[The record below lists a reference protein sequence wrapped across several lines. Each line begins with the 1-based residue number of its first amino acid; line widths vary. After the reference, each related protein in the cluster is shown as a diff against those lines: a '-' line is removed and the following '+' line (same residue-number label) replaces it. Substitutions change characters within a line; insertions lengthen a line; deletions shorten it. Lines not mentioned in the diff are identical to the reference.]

1 MWVAERHANQP
12 ECLLGLLGRLS
23 PHGPP
28 TSCSVAELLVRQ
40 LESGTDTPHLGAAVQ
55 AARALE
61 GVQGFEVPSWRVSAS
76 GHRPPQNLDE
86 FEIDAIRGGWQHE
99 AASRVEREFRDS
111 VVFPS
116 LTDGEKALVRSQ
128 SGSGAG
134 TALSTVPTHQL
145 VRIDSQL
152 IRVLLFRPLRL
163 ALPLAR
169 RFCRCGRSFDVFG
182 HHRAACARAGVL
194 ARRSF
199 ALESAAARVCR
210 EAGALGDNRHGA

>member
-1 MWVAERHANQP
+1 M
-12 ECLLGLLGRLS
+12 
-23 PHGPP
+23 
-28 TSCSVAELLVRQ
+28 
-40 LESGTDTPHLGAAVQ
+40 
-55 AARALE
+55 AR
-61 GVQGFEVPSWRVSAS
+61 FAS

-128 SGSGAG
+128 SGAG

-169 RFCRCGRSFDVFG
+169 RFCRCGRSFDVSG

-199 ALESAAARVCR
+199 ALKSAAARVCR
-210 EAGALGDNRHGA
+210 EAGAWVTTVHGGVIWIWGS